1 MALDKITRIT
11 AVITFAIVL
20 FNSMASSRP
29 LHHMGIVKRQAGT
42 AAVMNDELI
51 KQIFG
56 VTDKIYLDVS
66 VSITLR

>member
-11 AVITFAIVL
+11 AAITFAIVL

-29 LHHMGIVKRQAGT
+29 LRHMGIMKRQAGT
-42 AAVMNDELI
+42 AVMNDELI

-56 VTDKIYLDVS
+56 ITDKIYLDVS
-66 VSITLR
+66 VSITL

>member
-29 LHHMGIVKRQAGT
+29 LHHMGIMKRQAGN
-42 AAVMNDELI
+42 AVMDDELI

-56 VTDKIYLDVS
+56 ITDKIYMNVS
-66 VSITLR
+66 ANINL

>member
-1 MALDKITRIT
+1 MALDRITRIT

-20 FNSMASSRP
+20 FNSMASSWP

-42 AAVMNDELI
+42 TVMDDELI

-56 VTDKIYLDVS
+56 ITDKIYLDVG
-66 VSITLR
+66 VSITLQ

>member
-29 LHHMGIVKRQAGT
+29 LHHMGIMKRQAGT
-42 AAVMNDELI
+42 AVMNDELI
-51 KQIFG
+51 KQIFCI
-56 VTDKIYLDVS
+56 TDKIYQDVS

>member
-11 AVITFAIVL
+11 AVITFIIVL

-29 LHHMGIVKRQAGT
+29 LHHMGIMKRQAGT
-42 AAVMNDELI
+42 AVMEDELI

-56 VTDKIYLDVS
+56 ITDKLYMNVS
-66 VSITLR
+66 VNINM